1 MSKSGPAL
9 RAEIDGVWYLEAHP
23 EVAEFFKHAGAFS
36 YCEKLTNF
44 RQQVAESFS
53 ISYDGRYAKIGK
65 EDFIIDE
72 VPLLSIHVYP
82 SQGIVG
88 LNQLF
93 LQILSLGHICCLFTK
108 ILSGKGIFQCV
119 S

>member
-82 SQGIVG
+82 SQGTAG

-93 LQILSLGHICCLFTK
+93 LQILCLGHICCLFTK
-108 ILSGKGIFQCV
+108 ILSGKGIFQCL